1 MGQKRRLLFGGIS
14 LAVILGASVGLLT
27 FAGAACLPGGG
38 FPDSK
43 TPEPAASLPQSS
55 QQRPNNAELYV
66 EPSDPLVRDTAVSAV
81 QACPVDMEAN
91 SEVWKIW
98 QINRWVADN
107 ISYVSDPR
115 GHNYFAYA
123 HETLNTGGGDCDD
136 FAILLASLYESV
148 GLDAAIASIDT
159 DDDWKTDHMTCLV
172 YYSGDGDSFIEEEKA
187 ILDMVGMSD
196 DVRII
201 CFDPAN
207 SRLLPAKY
215 TGGIWIV
222 ADPTMAI
229 VKEKVGYVAHKPYQ
243 AILVIDVGS

>member
-1 MGQKRRLLFGGIS
+1 MGQKRRLLFRGS
-14 LAVILGASVGLLT
+14 LAVILGVSVGLLT
-27 FAGAACLPGGG
+27 FTGAACLPGGG
-38 FPDSK
+38 FPDNK
-43 TPEPAASLPQSS
+43 TPEPAASLPQPS
-55 QQRPNNAELYV
+55 QQRPNDAGHYV
-66 EPSDPLVRDTAVSAV
+66 EPADPLVRDIAVSAV
-81 QACPVDMEAN
+81 QDCPAEIEAN

-98 QINRWVADN
+98 QLNRWVAGN

-172 YYSGDGDSFIEEEKA
+172 YYSGDGDSFIEEEKT
-187 ILDMVGMSD
+187 ILDMVGMSN

-215 TGGIWIV
+215 TGGVWIV

-243 AILVIDVGS
+243 ATLVIDVGS

>member
-1 MGQKRRLLFGGIS
+1 MGQKRRLLFGIS
-14 LAVILGASVGLLT
+14 LAVMLGALIGLLT
-27 FAGAACLPGGG
+27 FAGAACLPAEG

-43 TPEPAASLPQSS
+43 TPEPAASLPQPS
-55 QQRPNNAELYV
+55 QQRPNDVEHYV
-66 EPSDPLVRDTAVSAV
+66 EPADPLVRDTAVSVV
-81 QACPVDMEAN
+81 QACPAGVEAN
-91 SEVWKIW
+91 SEAWKIW
-98 QINRWVADN
+98 QINRWVAGN

-148 GLDAAIASIDT
+148 GLDAAVASIDT
-159 DDDWKTDHMTCLV
+159 DGDWKIDHMTCLV

-187 ILDMVGMSD
+187 ILDIVGMSSD
-196 DVRII
+196 TRVI

-229 VKEKVGYVAHKPYQ
+229 VKEKVGYVAHKPYL
-243 AILVIDVGS
+243 ATLVIDVGS